1 MLQDCLRRIFG
12 DATTVASLLSARDS
26 YSWTLLMVA
35 ACANAERVVG
45 FLLEFEI
52 VDFIPKDRAGNT
64 AIDLASKK
72 GHRVPEILHLIA
84 QRAQKIN
91 LSN

>member
-1 MLQDCLRRIFG
+1 
-12 DATTVASLLSARDS
+12 
-26 YSWTLLMVA
+26 MVA

-52 VDFIPKDRAGNT
+52 VDLKPKDRAGNT

-72 GHRVPEILHLIA
+72 GHRVPEILHLID
-84 QRAQKIN
+84 RELKK
-91 LSN
+91 